1 MSTHGPTDLCFLSAV
16 ELARKI
22 RAREVSAVEI
32 MDAHLDQIEKTNP
45 AVNAIVTFLPDL
57 GRAGAV
63 AADAAMARGRSI
75 GPLHGLPIAHKDL
88 AQTAGIR
95 TTFGSPI
102 YRDHVPVSNDLII
115 DRLQGAGA
123 ITIGKTNTPEFGAG
137 SQSFNPLFGATRN
150 PYDLTKTAGGSSG
163 GAGAALACGMIPIA
177 DGSDSGGSIRNPA
190 SFNNVAGIRP
200 SPGRVPNYPARL
212 GWSRLGVHGPLARN
226 VEDLALLMS
235 VMAGPDARSP
245 LSLNDPGSI
254 FLAPLTRDFRGTKIA
269 WSRDLG
275 LLKIDP
281 RTTNALESQRDVF
294 SDLGCDIF
302 DGEPDFR
309 DADEVFRV
317 WRAYGFESAHREHL
331 RDHRDLLKDTIIW
344 NTEIGAELTGP
355 QLARAE
361 EKNTELYHRV
371 RVFMEMYEFLLLP
384 TCQLPPFDV
393 TKPYPTELNGEALTT
408 YLDWM
413 GSCYYITVTGHPAA
427 SVPCGFTREGLPVG
441 LQIVGRRQDEFG
453 VLQLAYAFEQATH
466 IARRRPPIAFAGA
479 AGR

>member
-1 MSTHGPTDLCFLSAV
+1 MSTTGPSDLCFLSAV

-22 RAREVSAVEI
+22 RARDVSAVEV
-32 MDAHLDQIEKTNP
+32 MDAHLDQIDRTNP
-45 AVNAIVTFLPDL
+45 AVNAIITYLPHL
-57 GRAGAV
+57 GRAGAI
-63 AADAAMARGRSI
+63 AADRAIASGREP

-102 YRDHVPVSNDLII
+102 YKDNVPVSNDLII

-137 SQSFNPLFGATRN
+137 SQSFNPIFGATRN

-190 SFNNVAGIRP
+190 SFNNVVGIRP

-212 GWSRLGVHGPLARN
+212 GWSTLGVYGPLARN
-226 VEDLALLMS
+226 VEDLALMMS
-235 VMAGPDARSP
+235 VMAEPDARSP
-245 LSLNDPGSI
+245 LSLNDPASL
-254 FLAPLTRDFRGTKIA
+254 FLKPLPRVFRGTKIA

-275 LLKIDP
+275 MLKINT
-281 RTTNALESQRDVF
+281 RTAKAFEAQRHIF
-294 SDLGCDIF
+294 QYLGCEVF

-317 WRAYGFESAHREHL
+317 WRAWGFESAHREHL
-331 RDHRDLLKDTIIW
+331 RDHRELLKDTIIW
-344 NTEIGAELTGP
+344 NTEAGEKLTGP

-361 EKNTELYHRV
+361 EKKTELYHRV
-371 RVFMEMYEFLLLP
+371 REFMETYEFLLLP

-393 TKPYPTELNGEALTT
+393 EQPYPTELNGEPLTT

-413 GSCYYITVTGHPAA
+413 GSCYYITATGHPAA
-427 SVPCGFTREGLPVG
+427 SVPCGFTDEGLPVG

-453 VLQLAYAFEQATH
+453 VLQLAYAFEQATGFGK
-466 IARRRPPIAFAGA
+466 RRPPIAGA
-479 AGR
+479 

>member
-1 MSTHGPTDLCFLSAV
+1 MSITPDLCFLSAV
-16 ELARKI
+16 DIIRKI
-22 RAREVSAVEI
+22 RARNVSALEI
-32 MDAHLDQIEKTNP
+32 MDAHLAQIDRTNL
-45 AVNAIVTFLPDL
+45 AVNAIVTLLPEL
-57 GRAGAV
+57 GRAGAM
-63 AADAAMARGRSI
+63 AADQAMARGRAL

-102 YRDHVPVSNDLII
+102 YRDNVPVRNDLII

-137 SQSFNPLFGATRN
+137 SQSFNPIFGATRN

-190 SFNNVAGIRP
+190 SFNNVTGLRP
-200 SPGRVPNYPARL
+200 SPGRVPNYPAAL
-212 GWSRLGVHGPLARN
+212 GWSRLGVYGPLART
-226 VEDLALLMS
+226 VEDLALMMS
-235 VMAGPDARSP
+235 VLAEPDARSP
-245 LSLNDPGSI
+245 ISLNDPASL
-254 FLAPLTRDFRGTKIA
+254 FLAPLARDFRGVNVA

-275 LLKIDP
+275 MLNIDP
-281 RTTNALESQRDVF
+281 RVTSALDAQRPVLAG
-294 SDLGCDIF
+294 LGCTVV

-317 WRAYGFESAHREHL
+317 WRAWGFESAHREHL
-331 RDHRDLLKDTIIW
+331 RDHRDLLKDTIVW
-344 NTEIGAELTGP
+344 NTEAGEKLTGP

-361 EKNTELYHRV
+361 EKKTALYHRV
-371 RVFMEMYEFLLLP
+371 RVFMETYEFLLLP

-393 TKPYPTELNGEALTT
+393 TMPYPTEINGEPPNT

-413 GSCYYITVTGHPAA
+413 GTCYYITVTGHPAA
-427 SVPCGFTREGLPVG
+427 SVPCGFTPEGLPVG
-441 LQIVGRRQDEFG
+441 LQIVGRRQDDFG
-453 VLQLAYAFEQATH
+453 VLQLAYAFEQATGFG
-466 IARRRPPIAFAGA
+466 RRRPEIAGI
-479 AGR
+479 

>member
-1 MSTHGPTDLCFLSAV
+1 MSTTGPSDLCFLSAV
-16 ELARKI
+16 DLARKI
-22 RAREVSAVEI
+22 RARDVSAVEV
-32 MDAHLDQIEKTNP
+32 MEAHLDQIEKTNP
-45 AVNAIVTFLPDL
+45 AINAINTFLPEL
-57 GRAGAV
+57 GRAGAI
-63 AADAAMARGRSI
+63 AADQAIARGRTL

-95 TTFGSPI
+95 TTYGSPI
-102 YRDHVPVSNDLII
+102 YKDYVPTTNDLII

-137 SQSFNPLFGATRN
+137 SQSFNPIFGATRN

-163 GAGAALACGMIPIA
+163 GAGAALAAGMIPIA
-177 DGSDSGGSIRNPA
+177 DGSDSGGSIRNPS
-190 SFNNVAGIRP
+190 SFNNVTGIRP

-212 GWSRLGVHGPLARN
+212 GWSLLGVHGPLARN

-235 VMAGPDARSP
+235 VLAEPDARSP
-245 LSLNDPGSI
+245 LSLNDPGSM
-254 FLAPLTRDFRGTKIA
+254 FLQPLARDFRGVNVA

-275 LLKIDP
+275 MLKIDP
-281 RTTNALESQRDVF
+281 CVTKVLEAQRHVF
-294 SDLGCDIF
+294 TDLGCEVF

-309 DADEVFRV
+309 DADEVFRT
-317 WRAYGFESAHREHL
+317 WRAWGFESAHREHM

-344 NTEIGAELTGP
+344 NTEAGEKLTGP

-361 EKNTELYHRV
+361 EKKTELYHRV
-371 RVFMEMYEFLLLP
+371 RIFMETYEYLLLP

-393 TKPYPTELNGEALTT
+393 TKPYPTELNGEPLTT

-427 SVPCGFTREGLPVG
+427 SVPCGFTDEGLPVG
-441 LQIVGRRQDEFG
+441 LQIVGRRQNDFG
-453 VLQLAYAFEQATH
+453 VLQLAYAFEQATGFGK
-466 IARRRPPIAFAGA
+466 RRPEIASGS
-479 AGR
+479 